1 MKQPKYKIVDSFAVA
16 PAQTQTISGELD
28 QIRKLIDANKKLDAW
43 NAAKALHGK
52 HPDHPIA
59 NYGMALAIYN
69 AGQKSAALPYA
80 EAAVKKAPDN
90 ALYHL
95 FLGKLY
101 VDLEMLEFA
110 PAVLEKAAALD
121 KTMFQAPWIMAEYY
135 FGLSQGEKALQYY
148 QEALALV
155 PKEAINRLKYE
166 YANCI
171 ATLGRVDEAETV
183 YSELFSDPIFR
194 RGALMASALLR
205 KHDQESEIAAQI
217 RTEMVAPGLTDQ
229 GRSALLLTLGRL
241 YENGAKYDEAF
252 QSFQESRKLLASK
265 YDIGPFRSE
274 VNDKINTI
282 TPDIVSR
289 FRGFGDPSNKPIFVV
304 GMPRSGTTL
313 TEQIIAAHSQAAG
326 VGELKRV
333 HLISRKLA
341 GDKGMAGILSKISEM
356 GPLRWKTVS
365 QQYLNLLDAL
375 APNTRHTVDK
385 MPHNFRDIGFIHL
398 CFPNAKII
406 HCRRNPLDNFI
417 SAFQNLM
424 NANHSYAYDQT
435 DYGEYYLE
443 YRRLMNHWK
452 SIFPESI
459 YESDYEALTQNPEME
474 VRKILDF
481 LGLPWEDACLKFNER
496 KSTVKTFSLMQVR
509 NPINKGSIARWRNYE
524 KQLSPVIAI
533 LKRAGMQI

>member
-1 MKQPKYKIVDSFAVA
+1 MKQPKYKIVDSIAAV

-28 QIRKLIDANKKLDAW
+28 QIRKLIDANKKVDAW

-121 KTMFQAPWIMAEYY
+121 KTMFQAPWIMAQYY
-135 FGLSQGEKALQYY
+135 FGLGQGKVALQHF
-148 QEALALV
+148 QSALEVV
-155 PKEAINRLKYE
+155 PKESINRLRFE

-171 ATLGRVDEAETV
+171 ATLGRIDEAESV
-183 YSELFSDPIFR
+183 YSELMGDPVFR
-194 RGALMASALLR
+194 RRALMGFALLR
-205 KHDQESEIAAQI
+205 KHDQQSEIANQI
-217 RTEMVAPGLTDQ
+217 RTELTVPGLTDQ
-229 GRSALLLTLGRL
+229 VRSALLLTLGRL
-241 YENGAKYDEAF
+241 YENGAMYDEAF
-252 QSFQESRKLLASK
+252 HNFQESRNLLVGK
-265 YDIGPFRSE
+265 QDIGQFRSE
-274 VNDKINTI
+274 VDDRVNTI
-282 TPDIVSR
+282 TSHALSR
-289 FRGFGDPSNKPIFVV
+289 FQGFGDPSVKPIFVV

-313 TEQIIAAHSQAAG
+313 TEQIIAAHSQASG
-326 VGELKRV
+326 VGELKRI
-333 HLISRKLA
+333 HFLAKKIS
-341 GDKGMAGILSKISEM
+341 DHKGMAGILAKMAEI
-356 GPLRWKTVS
+356 GPLRWKAVS

-375 APNTRHTVDK
+375 APNVRHAVDK

-406 HCRRNPLDNFI
+406 HCRRNPLDSFI
-417 SAFQNLM
+417 SSFQNSM
-424 NANHSYAYDQT
+424 NVFHSYAYDQT

-443 YRRLMNHWK
+443 YTRLMKHWK
-452 SIFPESI
+452 SVFPESI
-459 YESDYEALTQNPEME
+459 YESHYEDLTQNPEVE
-474 VRKILDF
+474 VRKILNF
-481 LGLPWEDACLKFNER
+481 LDLPWEEACLKFNER
-496 KSTVKTFSLMQVR
+496 EATVKTFSRMQVR
-509 NPINKGSIARWRNYE
+509 NPINRGSIARWRNYE
-524 KQLSPVIAI
+524 KHLAPIISVFQ
-533 LKRAGMQI
+533 KAGVQV

>member
-1 MKQPKYKIVDSFAVA
+1 MKQPKYKIVDSIAAV
-16 PAQTQTISGELD
+16 PAQTQTISCELE

-80 EAAVKKAPDN
+80 EAAIKKAPDN

-135 FGLSQGEKALQYY
+135 FGLSQGDKALQYY
-148 QEALALV
+148 EKALELV
-155 PKEAINRLKYE
+155 PKDAVNWLKLG
-166 YANCI
+166 YAHCI
-171 ATLGRVDEAETV
+171 ATQGRVDEAEAV
-183 YSELFSDPIFR
+183 YAELINDPMFR
-194 RGALMASALLR
+194 RSALISYALLR
-205 KHDQESEIAAQI
+205 KHDEKSEIAAQI
-217 RTEMVAPGLTDQ
+217 RSELAASGLTNQ
-229 GRSALLLTLGRL
+229 GRSELLLTLGRL

-252 QSFQESRKLLASK
+252 QNFRDSRVLLAK
-265 YDIGPFRSE
+265 KHNIREFRSE
-274 VNDKINTI
+274 VDDKIKVI
-282 TPDIVSR
+282 TPDVAEKVR
-289 FRGFGDPSNKPIFVV
+289 EFGDPSTKPVFVV

-313 TEQIIAAHSQAAG
+313 TEQIIAAHSQATG
-326 VGELKRV
+326 VGEVKRT
-333 HLISRKLA
+333 HLVARKLA
-341 GDKGMAGILSKISEM
+341 GEKGMAGILAKMEEM

-375 APNTRHTVDK
+375 APNARHAVDK

-406 HCRRNPLDNFI
+406 HCRRNPLDSFI
-417 SAFQNLM
+417 SAFQNSM
-424 NANHSYAYDQT
+424 NNFHSYAYDQT

-459 YESDYEALTQNPEME
+459 YESDYEALTQNPEVE
-474 VRKILDF
+474 VRKILNF
-481 LGLPWEDACLKFNER
+481 LDLPWEEACLKFNER
-496 KSTVKTFSLMQVR
+496 EATVKTFSRMQVR
-509 NPINKGSIARWRNYE
+509 NPINRGSIARWRNYE
-524 KQLSPVIAI
+524 KHLSPVIAI